1 MSHITN
7 DVTVA
12 SCFVAYFPRYNQ
24 ILVSFRG
31 SANIQNWI
39 EDFNFELVPYS
50 GCKGCEVHV
59 GFLEDYRII
68 EEKINAKVGELL
80 KAHPSATILATG
92 HSLGGALSAIG
103 GLRLRL
109 KFNVQVD
116 VHNFGCPRVG
126 NAAMAQYITSKTN
139 SLYRVVHHKDIVPHL
154 PPESYLY
161 HHEAFEVFYDEKFT
175 SYVICSDSG
184 EDKNCSNQYAPNYSA
199 ADHGFYFLDLGTLK
213 C

>member
-7 DVTVA
+7 DITVA

-24 ILVSFRG
+24 ILVAFRG

-50 GCKGCEVHV
+50 GCNGCEVHV
-59 GFLEDYRII
+59 GFLEDYRVI
-68 EEKINAKVGELL
+68 EEKVNSKVAELI
-80 KAHPSATILATG
+80 KEHPSATILATG

-103 GLRLRL
+103 GLRLRQ
-109 KFNVQVD
+109 KFNKQVD

-126 NAAMAQYITSKTN
+126 NAAMAQYISSRTN

-161 HHEAFEVFYDEKFT
+161 HH
-175 SYVICSDSG
+175 
-184 EDKNCSNQYAPNYSA
+184 
-199 ADHGFYFLDLGTLK
+199 
-213 C
+213 

>member
-1 MSHITN
+1 
-7 DVTVA
+7 
-12 SCFVAYFPRYNQ
+12 
-24 ILVSFRG
+24 
-31 SANIQNWI
+31 
-39 EDFNFELVPYS
+39 VPYP

-68 EEKINAKVGELL
+68 EEKVNRKVDELL
-80 KAHPSATILATG
+80 KEHATASILTTG
-92 HSLGGALSAIG
+92 HSLGGALSQIG
-103 GLRLRL
+103 GLRLKQ

-116 VHNFGCPRVG
+116 IHNFGCPRVG
-126 NAAMAQYITSKTN
+126 NAAMAQYISSRTN

-161 HHEAFEVFYDEKFT
+161 HHSAYEVFFDEKFI

-184 EDKNCSNQYAPNYSA
+184 EDKNCSNQFAPNYSA